1 MINIGIIGWRGL
13 VGNVLLNRIK
23 NSFINNFCKIHLFS
37 TNKIIINNKN
47 IFNAFNIIFLK
58 TMNIIISCQGSNY
71 TKIVLKKIIFN
82 WNGYWIDASSFLRM
96 NKECHLI
103 LDPINKNNIINNLKK
118 KKIFSGAN
126 CTVSLALIL
135 LKNLYKLDFID
146 WVSTTSYQ
154 AISGAGSKLIKK
166 ISIDYN
172 FTNNIDNDL
181 LKIEKKI
188 NFKFKKK
195 NSILFNAI
203 PWIDKKV
210 NFGQNKEEWKSS
222 SEASKILNKNVKID
236 SNCVRISSLRCH
248 SQYFIIKIKNNININ
263 NFYEII
269 NNNYLKIIK
278 NNEKETIKYLNPLNV
293 CGKLK
298 IFVGRIKKS
307 LINNKIFTMFSI
319 GDQLLWGAAEP
330 LKRFLEILVQF
341 LL

>member
-13 VGNVLLNRIK
+13 VGTILLNRIK
-23 NSFINNFCKIHLFS
+23 NSFINNFCKIYLFS
-37 TNKIIINNKN
+37 TNKIIINNEN
-47 IFNAFNIIFLK
+47 IFNAFNINFLK
-58 TMNIIISCQGSNY
+58 SMNIIISCQGSNY
-71 TKIVLKKIIFN
+71 TKIVLKKIILN
-82 WNGYWIDASSFLRM
+82 WKGYWVDSSSFLRM
-96 NKECHLI
+96 NKECQLI
-103 LDPINKNNIINNLKK
+103 LDPINKNNIISSFKK

-126 CTVSLALIL
+126 CTISLALIL
-135 LKNLYKLDFID
+135 LKNLYKLNLID

-154 AISGAGSKLIKK
+154 AISGAGASLIEKMA
-166 ISIDYN
+166 IDYN
-172 FTNNIDNDL
+172 FINNIENNL

-188 NFKFKKK
+188 NFKLNKKK
-195 NSILFNAI
+195 SILFNAI

-210 NFGQNKEEWKSS
+210 NFSQNKEEWKSS
-222 SEASKILNKNVKID
+222 SEASKILNENVKID

-248 SQYFIIKIKNNININ
+248 SQYFIVKIKKIINLE

-278 NNEKETIKYLNPLNV
+278 NNNIETINYLNPYNV

-307 LINNKIFTMFSI
+307 LINNKIFTMFSV

-330 LKRFLEILVQF
+330 LKRFLEILIQF